1 MVTKLLKSV
10 LFIFLLMST
19 QALWAQKADSVAA
32 KHLDSMAV
40 RHSTVKTLTDEQYNA
55 ILNGDDVNNL
65 AHVAALYRYPYPDQ
79 VLKYRIHLKLSA
91 QQITRLNEINATL
104 KMKKTEVGLSV
115 VQNERVIDS
124 LFRTRRINESVI
136 VFYTNRYGA
145 YQGEYRGALLIA
157 CYNTRKV
164 LNPVQLNQF
173 NELLNHN

>member
-1 MVTKLLKSV
+1 MVIKLLKSALV
-10 LFIFLLMST
+10 LFLLLST
-19 QALWAQKADSVAA
+19 GSVWAQKTDSAAA
-32 KHLDSMAV
+32 KRPDSAAI
-40 RHSTVKTLTDEQYNA
+40 RHSTVRTLTDEQYNA
-55 ILNGDDVNNL
+55 ILNGDDVYNV
-65 AHVAALYRYPYPDQ
+65 AHVAAMYRYPYPDQ
-79 VLKYRIHLKLSA
+79 VLKYRTHLKLSA
-91 QQITRLNEINATL
+91 EQIAKLNAINATL

-124 LFRTRRINESVI
+124 LFRTRRVNESVI

-164 LNPVQLNQF
+164 LNPVQLNQY

>member
-1 MVTKLLKSV
+1 MITKLLK
-10 LFIFLLMST
+10 LIFFISLLTTT
-19 QALWAQKADSVAA
+19 QALWAQKADSTAV
-32 KHLDSMAV
+32 KHLDSVAV

-65 AHVAALYRYPYPDQ
+65 AHVAAMYRYPYPEQ
-79 VLKYRIHLKLSA
+79 VLKYRTHLKLSA
-91 QQITRLNEINATL
+91 EQIAKLNAINATL

-124 LFRTRRINESVI
+124 LFRTRRVNESVI

-145 YQGEYRGALLIA
+145 YQGEFRGALLIA

-164 LNPVQLNQF
+164 LNPVQLNQY

>member
-1 MVTKLLKSV
+1 MIKKVLQLAFIVSLSAVTQTLR
-10 LFIFLLMST
+10 
-19 QALWAQKADSVAA
+19 AQQTDSVAI
-32 KHLDSMAV
+32 
-40 RHSTVKTLTDEQYNA
+40 RHSTVKILTDEQYNA

-65 AHVAALYRYPYPDQ
+65 AYVAKLYRYPYPDQ
-79 VLKYRIHLKLSA
+79 ILKYRTHLKLSP

-115 VQNERVIDS
+115 VQNERMIDS

-136 VFYTNRYGA
+136 VFYTNRYGL

-157 CYNTRKV
+157 CYNSRKV